1 MENNDILIVGGVG
14 LLAVAGIGLWFFIQ
28 NGSKSGSGGSGST
41 SGSGIFGFGESSSS
55 GSSSSGSSSSGSSS
69 SGGTSQSLISELQNY
84 FNAESKASTSGS
96 TTSTTSQG
104 GTSVIAKPT
113 ITISS
118 SVSSGGTLTVNGSI
132 NNAVSAMINWGT
144 VFPAIDNIN
153 PGVFSVEHYYWTT
166 GTYNVTVTAYN
177 SNGDSVSQSI
187 QPFVSSL
194 L

>member
-41 SGSGIFGFGESSSS
+41 SGSGIFGFGE
-55 GSSSSGSSSSGSSS
+55 SSSSGSSS